1 MNLIIDIGN
10 SYTKV
15 ALINNQ
21 QVEAIERFKKLSIEA
36 LDLLIK
42 KWHPSKAIISCVG
55 MPNNEVIDWIQPI
68 LPTIILTSNTKIPIT
83 NNYKTPKTLGLDR
96 IAAVVGA
103 NYLYPE
109 NDLLVIDSG
118 TAITY
123 DFINSNAEYSGGAI
137 SPGIMLRYKSLNQN
151 TANLPLLNNLE
162 IKNLIGEN
170 TSECIESGVLNG
182 VVGEV
187 DFFIEKIKLNY
198 PSLKVVITGGDSN
211 FFVNKLKNSIFVVQ
225 NLVLIGLNRILEFNA
240 EL

>member
-1 MNLIIDIGN
+1 VNLIIDIGN

-15 ALINNQ
+15 ALIDNQ
-21 QVEAIERFKKLSIEA
+21 QVKTIERFEKLSIEV

-42 KWHPSKAIISCVG
+42 KWHSSKAIISCVG
-55 MPNNEVIDWIQPI
+55 MPNNELINWIQPI
-68 LPTIILTSNTKIPIT
+68 IPTIILTSNTKIPIT

-103 NYLYPE
+103 NYLYPG

-123 DFINSNAEYSGGAI
+123 DLINSKAEYYGGAI
-137 SPGIMLRYKSLNQN
+137 SPGIMLRYKMLNQN
-151 TANLPLLNNLE
+151 TANLPLLNTLE
-162 IKNLIGEN
+162 IKKLIGEN

-182 VVGEV
+182 VLGEV
-187 DFFIEKIKLNY
+187 DHFIDRIKISH
-198 PSLKVVITGGDSN
+198 PSLKVVITGGDSD

>member
-10 SYTKV
+10 SFTKV
-15 ALINNQ
+15 ALIDNQ
-21 QVEAIERFKKLSIEA
+21 QVETIERFEKLSIEA

-42 KWHPSKAIISCVG
+42 KSHPSKAIISCVG
-55 MPNNEVIDWIQPI
+55 MPNNELIDWIQTI

-103 NYLYPE
+103 NYLYPTT
-109 NDLLVIDSG
+109 DLLVIDSG

-123 DFINSNAEYSGGAI
+123 DFINCKAEYFGGAI

-151 TANLPLLNNLE
+151 TANLPLLNTLE
-162 IKNLIGEN
+162 IKKLIGEN

-182 VVGEV
+182 ALGEV
-187 DFFIEKIKLNY
+187 DHFIDRIKISY
-198 PSLKVVITGGDSN
+198 PSIKVVITGGDSD